1 MKKSLLLL
9 CFLLPA
15 IKIFGQ
21 QFSQYNTG
29 TLYDSFENPSQ
40 RSFIPDSSRQLAS
53 NFFIPNF
60 GANLYVKGNA
70 QNALINR
77 LFAGY
82 YNTAD
87 LTVGAGKYSNIRS
100 TANSYWAMLK
110 IFTSL
115 NGNQEIGFSAST
127 RAESS
132 GHLTDESIAIFN
144 GYLNFPK
151 DNYTNILNSRYDY
164 QVYHQFSFSYREQV
178 TPRFALGVKLSALL
192 GLAYSKVDIRQSQVD
207 FDRQNDSARIA
218 LQGVSRESDR
228 LKAFSFKNPGIAVS
242 IGAGTTT
249 RDGFRLQFNLKDLGV
264 IHWGGDSYV
273 ADFSRDTTLGGV
285 SGRNR
290 ETNIFNAVTEII
302 STNKKS
308 AGFYSKTN
316 AIAEISVNRLYWLDY
331 NHHFKLSPT
340 VIASKELYYN
350 GVTGAL
356 VTPISYDNYTAT
368 FTTSY
373 NTIGLFNFGGQVMY
387 KTPNAEVYLGTERL
401 VQTGRSILAAARNS
415 NDHPQVTGAIRQYS
429 GADVFLGVSFKFG
442 NVIEHPMNASVIPDG
457 EQGFFARFFGKIFKG
472 KDKNY

>member
-1 MKKSLLLL
+1 MKKSLLIL
-9 CFLLPA
+9 CFILPA
-15 IKIFGQ
+15 MKIFGQ

-60 GANLYVKGNA
+60 GANFYVKGNA
-70 QNALINR
+70 QNVLMNR

-87 LTVGAGKYSNIRS
+87 LSIGAGKYSNIRS
-100 TANSYWAMLK
+100 SANSYWAMLK

-127 RAESS
+127 RAETN
-132 GHLTDESIAIFN
+132 GYLTDESLAIFN
-144 GYLNFPK
+144 GYLNFPNN
-151 DNYTNILNSRYDY
+151 NYTNVLNSRYDY

-192 GLAYSKVDIRQSQVD
+192 GLAYSQVDIRQSQVN
-207 FDRQNDSARIA
+207 FDKQNDSARIA
-218 LQGVSRESDR
+218 LQGISRESNR
-228 LKAFSFKNPGIAVS
+228 LKSFTIKNPGLAVS

-264 IHWGGDSYV
+264 IHWGGDSYS
-273 ADFSRDTTLGGV
+273 AAFDRDTTLGGV
-285 SGRNR
+285 STGKR
-290 ETNIFNAVTEII
+290 ETNLFNAVANII
-302 STNKKS
+302 STNKRS
-308 AGFYSKTN
+308 TGFYTKTN
-316 AIAEISVNRLYWLDY
+316 AIAEVSVNRSYWLDY
-331 NHHFKLSPT
+331 NRHFKFAPT

-356 VTPISYDNYTAT
+356 VAPISYDNYTAT

-373 NTIGLFNFGGQVMY
+373 NIIGLFNFGGQVMY

-401 VQTGRSILAAARNS
+401 VQTGRSILTAARNN
-415 NDHPQVTGAIRQYS
+415 NDYPQVAGAIRQYS
-429 GADVFLGVSFKFG
+429 GADIFLGVSFKFG

-457 EQGFFARFFGKIFKG
+457 EKGFFSKFLGKIFKG

>member
-1 MKKSLLLL
+1 MKKSFLLL
-9 CFLLPA
+9 CFLLFA

-60 GANLYVKGNA
+60 GANLYVTGNA

-87 LTVGAGKYSNIRS
+87 LNVGTGKYSTVRG
-100 TANSYWAMLK
+100 TANNYWAMLK

-127 RAESS
+127 RAEAS
-132 GHLTDESIAIFN
+132 GHLTDESVAIFN

-151 DNYTNILNSRYDY
+151 DSYTNVLNSRYDY

-192 GLAYSKVDIRQSQVD
+192 GLTYSKVDIQQSQVN
-207 FDRQNDSARIA
+207 FDRQNDSARIN
-218 LQGVSRESDR
+218 LQGVSRESER
-228 LKAFSFKNPGIAVS
+228 LKGFSFKNPGVAIS
-242 IGAGTTT
+242 IGAGTIT

-264 IHWGGDSYV
+264 IHWGGDAYSGMF
-273 ADFSRDTTLGGV
+273 ARDTTLGGV
-285 SGRNR
+285 STTKR
-290 ETNIFNAVTEII
+290 ETNLFNAVTDII
-302 STNKKS
+302 SSNKKPG
-308 AGFYSKTN
+308 GFYSKTN
-316 AIAEISVNRLYWLDY
+316 AIAEISVNRNYWLDY
-331 NHHFKLSPT
+331 NRHFKFSPT
-340 VIASKELYYN
+340 FVASKELYYD
-350 GVTGAL
+350 GITGAL
-356 VTPISYDNYTAT
+356 VTPVSYNNYTAT

-401 VQTGRSILAAARNS
+401 VQTGRSILTAARNG
-415 NDHPQVTGAIRQYS
+415 NDHTQAAGTIRQYS
-429 GADVFLGVSFKFG
+429 GADIFLGVSFKFG

-457 EQGFFARFFGKIFKG
+457 EKGFFAKFFGKIFKG